1 MSKSTP
7 PSPPDKGVSAQFL
20 YEQIMQFIVTC
31 RADLD
36 KGKEIA
42 LEGLDKKVM
51 TLCSAVQQMTP
62 ENARIF
68 GEHLEEVMA
77 EVTGLEAALKSTR
90 DTVADELARL
100 RQHRK
105 ANSAYASIETL
116 GKKE

>member
-1 MSKSTP
+1 MTAP
-7 PSPPDKGVSAQFL
+7 PLPPEQGVSARFL
-20 YEQIMQFIVTC
+20 YEQIMQFIAAC
-31 RADLD
+31 RTDLD
-36 KGKEIA
+36 AGREVA
-42 LEGLDKKVM
+42 LDGLDKKM
-51 TLCSAVQQMTP
+51 LTLCDAVQRMSP
-62 ENARIF
+62 DNARVF

-77 EVTGLEAALKSTR
+77 EVTALEAALKSTR